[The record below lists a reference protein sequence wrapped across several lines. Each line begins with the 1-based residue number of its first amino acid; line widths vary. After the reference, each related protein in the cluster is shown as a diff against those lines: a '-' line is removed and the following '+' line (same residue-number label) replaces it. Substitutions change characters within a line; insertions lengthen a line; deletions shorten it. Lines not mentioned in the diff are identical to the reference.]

1 MEDISLKETIL
12 KNGLTQVE
20 KVWEESRKLFIEVRR
35 FNDDKSYDRKSYC
48 EIKFVHV
55 RDWNHSPSALSSGW
69 MSPWSLK
76 GNDSPLFSSR
86 AKAIGSI
93 KRYLKTDYYFAG
105 FYTGMIV
112 SYGDIVTDDGLKLEQ
127 SNKFQAYYTE
137 K

>member
-20 KVWEESRKLFIEVRR
+20 KVWKESRNLFIKIKR
-35 FNDDKSYDRKSYC
+35 FNEDKSYNRRSFCK
-48 EIKFVHV
+48 IRFVHV

-69 MSPWSLK
+69 MSPWSLR
-76 GNDSPLFSSR
+76 GTDAPLFSSR

-93 KRYLKTDYYFAG
+93 KWHLKTNHYFG
-105 FYTGMIV
+105 GEYTGMIV
-112 SYGDIVTDDGLKLEQ
+112 SYGDIVCPDGDKLEI
-127 SNKFQAYYTE
+127 SNKFQAFYTE